1 MQEYSEAP
9 VTMVKWYMAFY
20 KKRIFLLLLAPVS
33 VFFLWLAKVNQN
45 FAELVFARKIYKVIA
60 HAVSFI
66 SDKFPISLMEVE
78 IILLPVLVVFGI
90 AYLIYQL
97 IRHKKNSK
105 SISYLMLLTLVNV
118 ACIASVLF
126 FMYVFMAGINYHRYS
141 FAKISGY
148 DIQESS
154 VEDLYQ
160 MTLNLSER
168 AAKARNL
175 ISTEGGEFTKD
186 GNVSIDKSNWKALVA
201 AEVKAYA
208 KEGKVYPELKGN
220 YKSVKSVDFSRV
232 MSAMEITGI
241 FWPFTME
248 SNVNTDVVDY
258 SIPATMGHEM
268 AHLRGFMREDEAN
281 FISYLIC
288 SNSDNPVLQYSGLM
302 LALSYAGNQLYN
314 QSPEDFEKVR
324 ATYTA
329 EMSADLREDYY
340 YWVQFEDTV
349 ISTASNTVNDN
360 YLKAN
365 NQSDG
370 VKSYGRMVDLL
381 LAEYKAEKNN

>member
-1 MQEYSEAP
+1 MQEYNEAP
-9 VTMVKWYMAFY
+9 VTMVKWYKAFY
-20 KKRIFLLLLAPVS
+20 KKRMFLLLLAPVS
-33 VFFLWLAKVNQN
+33 GFFLWLAKVNQD
-45 FAELVFARKIYKVIA
+45 FAELIFARKIYKVIS
-60 HAVSFI
+60 HVVSFL
-66 SDKFPISLMEVE
+66 SDKVPISLMEVE
-78 IILLPVLVVFGI
+78 VILVPVLVVLGI
-90 AYLIYQL
+90 VLLVYQI
-97 IRHKKNSK
+97 IRHKKK
-105 SISYLMLLTLVNV
+105 GKTISYIMLLSVVNV
-118 ACIASVLF
+118 ACIASILF

-160 MTLNLSER
+160 MTLSLAER
-168 AAKARNL
+168 AAEARNR
-175 ISTEGGEFTKD
+175 ISEEGGEFTKD
-186 GNVSIDKSNWKALVA
+186 GNVSIDKSNWKDLVA

-208 KEGKVYPELKGN
+208 KEGEVCPELKGN

-314 QSPEDFEKVR
+314 QSPEDYEKVR
-324 ATYTA
+324 AAYTA

-340 YWVQFEDTV
+340 YWVQFEDTA

-381 LAEYKAEKNN
+381 LAEYKAEQK